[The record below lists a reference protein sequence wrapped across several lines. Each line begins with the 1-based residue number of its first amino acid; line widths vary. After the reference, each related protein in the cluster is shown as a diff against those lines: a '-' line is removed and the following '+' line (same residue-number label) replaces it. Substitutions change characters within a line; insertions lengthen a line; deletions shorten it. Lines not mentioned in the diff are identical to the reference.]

1 MRQIFFPTK
10 GGKRAAER
18 RAEEKHAEEMKLL
31 RMERERREQLH
42 QMFMPRLEIFIN
54 QTMRSM
60 GVDPITGR
68 YTLPTAQ
75 LMQLGRSGAEVRKQT
90 AEAGLELLSQ
100 GVDPQTVAKMQ
111 HNAEM
116 QRQLQLSQM
125 AAEGKQQSLLNSYN
139 LIMGAM
145 GNQPVQISPASSY
158 SIPYSQQPSLLQTA
172 AQAAGAYMQYEQMR
186 KYNRLL
192 DEMYKQQ
199 RAQNQA
205 TRTQPPPQVGVS
217 PVPPYL
223 FNPGT
228 SVGL

>member
-10 GGKRAAER
+10 GGRLAAQR
-18 RAEEKHAEEMKLL
+18 RAEEKHEEEMKIL
-31 RMERERREQLH
+31 RMTRERQEKVH
-42 QMFMPRLEIFIN
+42 QMFMPRLESIMN
-54 QTMRSM
+54 QTLRSM
-60 GVDPITGR
+60 GVDPRTWR

-90 AEAGLELLSQ
+90 AEAGLDLLSQ

-125 AAEGKQQSLLNSYN
+125 AAEGKQQSLLSAYN
-139 LIMGAM
+139 LVMGAM

-158 SIPYSQQPSLLQTA
+158 NIPHSQEPSLLQTA
-172 AQAAGAYMQYEQMR
+172 VQAAGAYMQYEQMR

-205 TRTQPPPQVGVS
+205 TQPPPQVGVS

-228 SVGL
+228 SVRF

>member
-10 GGKRAAER
+10 GGKIAAQR
-18 RAEEKHAEEMKLL
+18 RADEKHAEEMKLL
-31 RMERERREQLH
+31 RMERERREKLH
-42 QMFMPRLEIFIN
+42 QMFMPRLENFIN
-54 QTMRSM
+54 QTLRSM
-60 GVDPITGR
+60 GVDPTTGK
-68 YTLPTAQ
+68 YALPTAQ

-125 AAEGKQQSLLNSYN
+125 AAEGKQQSLLNAYN

-158 SIPYSQQPSLLQTA
+158 HVPYSQQPSLLQTA
-172 AQAAGAYMQYEQMR
+172 AQAAGAYMQFEQMR

-192 DEMYKQQ
+192 EEQQ
-199 RAQNQA
+199 RSQGVGGGRAV
-205 TRTQPPPQVGVS
+205 PPQVGVS

-228 SVGL
+228 SVRF